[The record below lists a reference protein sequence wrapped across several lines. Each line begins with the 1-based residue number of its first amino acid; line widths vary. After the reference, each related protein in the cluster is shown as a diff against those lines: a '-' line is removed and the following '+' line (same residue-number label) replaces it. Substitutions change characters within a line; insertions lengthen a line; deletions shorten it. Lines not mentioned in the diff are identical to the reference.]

1 MCFLILHNKIF
12 SQIEI
17 HEILVYEIYYLY
29 IFLISDDRHFLPG
42 YDSAL
47 FYGAYA
53 SYQYDREVSSRQYR

>member
-1 MCFLILHNKIF
+1 MPKSNTALSFETIRFQLSNAF
-12 SQIEI
+12 
-17 HEILVYEIYYLY
+17 VP
-29 IFLISDDRHFLPG
+29 DDRHFLPG